1 MGTFVTWHKKYIKWW
16 EKKLNV
22 SDYGILWIAFIK
34 GLIIELLIY
43 HFFINTETKAQTLKV
58 IDGDTIILNGGK
70 IRFSGIDAP
79 ELNQNCIK
87 NEEKISCGILAKEAL
102 IKKIGGIIPKCINE
116 GKDIYKRTLAE
127 CFVNGESLS
136 KFLVRSGY
144 AFAYRKYSKK
154 FIEDEQFAKENKL
167 GLWSMKF
174 KYPWEFR
181 KL

>member
-1 MGTFVTWHKKYIKWW
+1 MSKKIF
-16 EKKLNV
+16 LPLFIVIFFTQSAFSDNV
-22 SDYGILWIAFIK
+22 KI
-34 GLIIELLIY
+34 
-43 HFFINTETKAQTLKV
+43 V
-58 IDGDTIILNGGK
+58 DGDTIKINNEK

-87 NEEKISCGILAKEAL
+87 NNEKISCGILAKESL
-102 IKKIGGIIPKCINE
+102 VKKIGNKIPKCINE
-116 GKDIYKRTLAE
+116 GKDFYKRTLAE

-136 KFLVRSGY
+136 KFLVRNGY

-154 FIEDEQFAKENKL
+154 FIEDERFAKENKL

-174 KYPWEFR
+174 IYPWEFR